1 MTLNPMSAV
10 QAQPSANKQA
20 GTTPEKPFNQMLAGE
35 IAHRRS
41 TGNADASSQSAT
53 EGESAALAR
62 PENSASAQSAQSKPA
77 EEAADGE
84 RKDSE
89 TALPV
94 SAELL
99 AIVANL
105 NQTAASAQPED
116 SSATQDTSLSI
127 NPGHA
132 RNKGK
137 HALSANVDLQAL
149 SGRMQSPELAP
160 LQTDSRMPAALLQAN
175 ESRTAL
181 DFNAVKTPELLSA
194 GTPAAGMPPLQ
205 QAALAMTQLS
215 PGHMPEK
222 LSPPVG
228 SAAWDQAL
236 GQKVVWMTAGGQQT
250 ASLTLN
256 PPDLGPLQVVLNISN
271 DQANATF
278 SAAQPEVRQAL
289 EAALPKLREM
299 MGDAGIQLG
308 EATINAGTANQQDN
322 TGGSSHK
329 TAHGFNDRNEQPDTP
344 IQTGNI
350 PARASGLGLVDT
362 FA

>member
-10 QAQPSANKQA
+10 QPQPSANKQA

-41 TGNADASSQSAT
+41 TGNADASSQSAA

-62 PENSASAQSAQSKPA
+62 PENSASAQSKPA

-89 TALPV
+89 TAPV

-99 AIVANL
+99 AIVANFS
-105 NQTAASAQPED
+105 QTAASAQPED
-116 SSATQDTSLSI
+116 SSATPDTSLSL

-137 HALSANVDLQAL
+137 HALSAQVDLQAL
-149 SGRMQSPELAP
+149 PGRMQSTELAS
-160 LQTDSRMPAALLQAN
+160 LGTDSRMPAALLQAN

-181 DFNAVKTPELLSA
+181 DFNAAKTPELLSA
-194 GTPAAGMPPLQ
+194 GTSATGMAPLQ
-205 QAALAMTQLS
+205 SAALAMTQLS

-308 EATINAGTANQQDN
+308 ETTINAGTANQQDN
-322 TGGSSHK
+322 AGGSSHQ
-329 TAHGFNDRNEQPDTP
+329 TARGFNGRNEQPDSP
-344 IQTGNI
+344 IQTSSI
-350 PARASGLGLVDT
+350 PVRASGLGLVDT